1 MVKALSTQCE
11 NIEGLHYEIIVA
23 DDGSSN
29 EHTRVVNKEIL
40 ELDNIQY
47 IIRKSNVGR
56 VAIRNFLAKEAQY
69 KWLLFIDSDMSV
81 DNDEFILKYLEQD
94 DKFDVI
100 YGGYSL
106 AFGDSSNLR
115 YIYEKNAEKAHVA
128 SKRKC
133 HSYLDL
139 HTANLLISREVIL
152 SIPFD
157 ERIKNYGYEDVL
169 LGKKLKENNIEILH
183 IDNQLTLD
191 NYESNEDYL
200 EKTKEGLHTLKVF
213 SNELHG
219 YSRLLTIAERLS
231 QYHQRWI
238 IKLFWKI
245 SQKHLERKLISKK
258 PSLFTY
264 TIYKLGYFISIF

>member
-1 MVKALSTQCE
+1 MNIAVIGSRDFNDYEYFKSEFELFLKE
-11 NIEGLHYEIIVA
+11 NNTNNYKIISGGARGA
-23 DDGSSN
+23 D
-29 EHTRVVNKEIL
+29 T
-40 ELDNIQY
+40 
-47 IIRKSNVGR
+47 
-56 VAIRNFLAKEAQY
+56 
-69 KWLLFIDSDMSV
+69 
-81 DNDEFILKYLEQD
+81 
-94 DKFDVI
+94 
-100 YGGYSL
+100 
-106 AFGDSSNLR
+106 FG
-115 YIYEKNAEKAHVA
+115 
-128 SKRKC
+128 
-133 HSYLDL
+133 
-139 HTANLLISREVIL
+139 
-152 SIPFD
+152 
-157 ERIKNYGYEDVL
+157 KNYA
-169 LGKKLKENNIEILH
+169 KENNIEILH

-258 PSLFTY
+258 PSLFAY